1 MYIKYLFLRIVMKKK
16 WYVITRFL
24 EIELKILALLRWGLT
39 GHCVRSRLQMFS
51 INARVFFK
59 YIYTILSVFF
69 SFIVIC
75 FYFTNI
81 SSYTCPKSVLMYDF
95 KADIVT
101 KNLLHFCPRA
111 FFVNQLFLKMIE
123 RLKMYKAFGH
133 SINLK
138 IINKNTFGV
147 CTCRYISNIKADN
160 Y

>member
-1 MYIKYLFLRIVMKKK
+1 MYV
-16 WYVITRFL
+16 
-24 EIELKILALLRWGLT
+24 
-39 GHCVRSRLQMFS
+39 CS
-51 INARVFFK
+51 K

-111 FFVNQLFLKMIE
+111 FFVNQLFSKMRKIENIKSFWSRVLIFQDSRFLFTAKLLRINMKNFTFQQVYKIALILRYHKYE
-123 RLKMYKAFGH
+123 RLHENDGLNENDGLH
-133 SINLK
+133 ENDGL
-138 IINKNTFGV
+138 
-147 CTCRYISNIKADN
+147 IS
-160 Y
+160 